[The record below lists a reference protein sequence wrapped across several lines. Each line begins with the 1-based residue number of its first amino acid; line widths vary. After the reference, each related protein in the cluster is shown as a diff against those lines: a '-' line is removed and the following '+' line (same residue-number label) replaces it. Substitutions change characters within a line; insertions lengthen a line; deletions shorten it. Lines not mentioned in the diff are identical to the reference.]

1 MKFWNIATDDA
12 TGAGIV
18 NIDGEIVTEADWWSD
33 GKVVARRFRQA
44 LDKCKDVT
52 VQINSP
58 GGDVMAGAE
67 MYSALMDHKQ
77 KGRVTVNV
85 TGLAASAA
93 SVVAMAGDEILM
105 SPVAYMMIHNPWSIC
120 AGNASELER
129 TATRLREIG

>member
-18 NIDGEIVTEADWWSD
+18 NIDGEIVTEADWWSG

-58 GGDVMAGAE
+58 GGDVMAGRC
-67 MYSALMDHKQ
+67 M
-77 KGRVTVNV
+77 
-85 TGLAASAA
+85 
-93 SVVAMAGDEILM
+93 
-105 SPVAYMMIHNPWSIC
+105 
-120 AGNASELER
+120 
-129 TATRLREIG
+129 

>member
-18 NIDGEIVTEADWWSD
+18 NIDGEIVTETDWWSD

-77 KGRVTVNV
+77 KGRVTVHV

-93 SVVAMAGDEILM
+93 SVVAMA
-105 SPVAYMMIHNPWSIC
+105 AC
-120 AGNASELER
+120 K
-129 TATRLREIG
+129 